1 MRNFTPQFYGFIAG
15 ALLLAAG
22 FGFATGHLRH
32 ALFVYLASWLFVL
45 GVMLGSMMLLMIHAL
60 TGGEWGVRLSDEWL
74 AASRLFPYVAI
85 ATIPLLIGMH
95 VLFPWLQTGVPVD
108 DPHLDQQR
116 WYLNAPGLVIRT
128 VVAFGVW
135 AWIGYGVIRRA
146 QPMRAGAA
154 AAGMIAMLFTV
165 TMAAVDWVMSLVPRW
180 HSTDIGLLLF
190 TSQLLIALALA
201 VLVRL
206 MRDAEASAASP
217 RLLHDFGNLMLVMVL
232 GWGYVSFIDY
242 LTSWIADLPAET
254 AWYLP
259 RLLTGWWW
267 LGVTVA
273 CVGLGIPFFALLLG
287 EVKAS
292 WRALCVLTCISLFAQ
307 WLYLIWLVVP
317 SGALQGVTLRWT
329 DPLIC
334 IGLLGCCAA
343 GYRTCLQR
351 QRGGVR

>member
-1 MRNFTPQFYGFIAG
+1 
-15 ALLLAAG
+15 
-22 FGFATGHLRH
+22 
-32 ALFVYLASWLFVL
+32 
-45 GVMLGSMMLLMIHAL
+45 
-60 TGGEWGVRLSDEWL
+60 
-74 AASRLFPYVAI
+74 
-85 ATIPLLIGMH
+85 
-95 VLFPWLQTGVPVD
+95 
-108 DPHLDQQR
+108 
-116 WYLNAPGLVIRT
+116 
-128 VVAFGVW
+128 
-135 AWIGYGVIRRA
+135 
-146 QPMRAGAA
+146 
-154 AAGMIAMLFTV
+154 
-165 TMAAVDWVMSLVPRW
+165 MAAVDWVMSLVPRW

-242 LTSWIADLPAET
+242 LTSWVADLPAET

-273 CVGLGIPFFALLLG
+273 CVGSGIPFFALLLG
-287 EVKAS
+287 KIKAS
-292 WRALCVLTCISLFAQ
+292 WRALCVLACISLFAQ
-307 WLYLIWLVVP
+307 WLYLIWLVLP
-317 SGALQGVTLRWT
+317 SGELHGVTLRWT

-351 QRGGVR
+351 GGVR